1 MYELT
6 PAEQLPASAA
16 APDLSDAIRR
26 LGEAFKELG
35 RRLAEV
41 LTAACREIVAA
52 FRKWLDAIL
61 RRMNPRIYH
70 LYKHAKKARARKKNY
85 HRLMKELHRWLN

>member
-6 PAEQLPASAA
+6 PAEQLPASTA
-16 APDLSDAIRR
+16 APDLGDALRR

-35 RRLAEV
+35 RCLAEV
-41 LTAACREIVAA
+41 LTAACREIAAA
-52 FRKWLDAIL
+52 FRKWLDSIL
-61 RRMNPRIYH
+61 QRMNPRIYH

-85 HRLMKELHRWLN
+85 HKLMKELHRWLN

>member
-6 PAEQLPASAA
+6 PSELLPASAA
-16 APDLSDAIRR
+16 APDLGDALRR

-41 LTAACREIVAA
+41 PTADCREIAAA

-70 LYKHAKKARARKKNY
+70 LYKHAKKVRTRKKNY

>member
-16 APDLSDAIRR
+16 APDLGDALRR
-26 LGEAFKELG
+26 LGEAFEELG

-41 LTAACREIVAA
+41 LLVACRKITEA
-52 FRKWLDAIL
+52 FREWLDDIF
-61 RRMNPRIYH
+61 RRINPRIYH

-85 HRLMKELHRWLN
+85 HRLMKELHRWQN